1 MEDEGLVWKCGSV
14 AQEEALAIRESLA
27 LASIFHPQ
35 VTTTEEEAHGS
46 VVIAVIRKANHAA
59 DWIAKADRST
69 VLPSNWVHNQLD
81 SPNNFL
87 VSASKGLKGRRS
99 LVKSTH

>member
-46 VVIAVIRKANHAA
+46 VVIAASRKANHAA

-69 VLPSNWVHNQLD
+69 ILPSNWVHNQPN